1 MFAITGITGKVGGQL
16 ARVLLDAGLPVR
28 AVLRD
33 AAKAPAWQALGC
45 ETALAAMDD
54 APALAS
60 AFAGCEAVFVLL
72 PPVFDP
78 APGFAEAEASIAA
91 LLAALRQA
99 QPRRVVALSTIG
111 AQAAPENLLT
121 QLQRMEGALAAL
133 PMPVAFLRAAW
144 FMENAA
150 WDIEPARADGVLHSF
165 LQPLDRPVP
174 MVATA
179 DVASTAAAL
188 LRQAWEGCRVVE
200 LEGPERITPH
210 ALAAALGRVLGRE
223 VVAQPVPRADWEA
236 LFRAQGMAHPEPRM
250 RMLDGFNEGW
260 IEFESATGPSQKGTT
275 RLETVLRSLAG

>member
-16 ARVLLDAGLPVR
+16 ARVLLAAGLPVR

-121 QLQRMEGALAAL
+121 QLHRMEGALAAL

-150 WDIEPARADGVLHSF
+150 WDIGAARDDGALHSF